1 MTKKEKMLIIDIHS
15 AILRRICCHINR
27 GEKEL
32 AIEAYICGSR
42 FPYNL
47 VMSDE
52 EMAANTS
59 RIMKDYNVSREEW
72 NEILR
77 SI

>member
-1 MTKKEKMLIIDIHS
+1 MTKKEKALIIDRHS

-32 AIEAYICGSR
+32 AIEAYICGFC
-42 FPYNL
+42 FPYDL
-47 VMSDE
+47 VMSNE
-52 EMAANTS
+52 EMAAAAS